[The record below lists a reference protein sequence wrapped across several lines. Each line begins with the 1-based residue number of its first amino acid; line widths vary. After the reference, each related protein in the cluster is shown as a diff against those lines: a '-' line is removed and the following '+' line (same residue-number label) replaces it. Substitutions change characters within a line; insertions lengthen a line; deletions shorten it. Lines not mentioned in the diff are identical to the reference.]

1 MRKFRTR
8 LVLTHLVVIT
18 MVLACSGLTAYWMLS
33 RAVHNQLDAA
43 LLAVAETEAA
53 ILKSSQHQPIK
64 LNETTTGSEQLS
76 FARIDRL
83 VQIIEIHGEVLA
95 RSANLGA
102 TQLPISSDAL
112 ARLAAGETVF
122 ETLLS
127 FGDEPVRMVSIPI
140 NRQDTPIVVQVAG
153 SLDDALNVLH
163 SAGLLFVVM
172 TLGLLAAV
180 GGVGTSLTRKVF
192 QAIDDVVH
200 QARRIGENNLNERLP
215 HPGTQDEI
223 GKLVETLNDML
234 ERIEQS
240 FEVQRRF
247 TADASHEL
255 RSPLSR
261 LRMELEVSL
270 RRPRDPQDYQ
280 ETLQSSLEEVDRL
293 TTIVEELLVLARLDA
308 GLERSLVEAVPL
320 GVVIEA
326 VVERMQ
332 PLAAKRNIQITIGP
346 LKRITA
352 KIARGSVDLILTNL
366 LDNAVKFSSPG
377 GRVAVRLD
385 EDGTNAA
392 ISVSDTGPGI
402 KLEEQ
407 QQLFERFYRG
417 SIARTSDIA
426 GVGLGL
432 ALSQAIARSHGGFI
446 EVSNRDGKG
455 TVFTFKFPLANLI
468 KDRHQQPMALVN
480 K

>member
-1 MRKFRTR
+1 MLKFRTR
-8 LVLTHLVVIT
+8 LILAHLVVIIV
-18 MVLACSGLTAYWMLS
+18 VLACSGFTAYWMLS
-33 RAVHNQLDAA
+33 RDVHNQLDAA
-43 LLAVAETEAA
+43 LLAVAETEAE
-53 ILKSSQHQPIK
+53 ILKSSQQQTIK
-64 LNETTTGSEQLS
+64 LHETTEGVNNLS

-83 VQIIEIHGEVLA
+83 IQIIDTHSEVLA

-102 TQLPISSDAL
+102 TQLPTSPEVL

-127 FGDEPVRMVSIPI
+127 VGDEPVRMVSMLLNHFDKPI
-140 NRQDTPIVVQVAG
+140 IVQVAG
-153 SLDDALNVLH
+153 SLDDARNVLH

-192 QAIDDVVH
+192 QAIDDVVR
-200 QARRIGENNLNERLP
+200 QAHRIGEASLNERLP

-234 ERIEQS
+234 DRIEQS

-261 LRMELEVSL
+261 LRMELEVCL
-270 RRPRDPQDYQ
+270 RRPRDAEEYQ
-280 ETLQSSLEEVDRL
+280 ETLQSCLDEVGRL
-293 TTIVEELLVLARLDA
+293 TMMVEELLVLARLDS
-308 GLERSLVEAVPL
+308 GLERSLAEVVPL
-320 GVVIEA
+320 DAVIKA

-332 PLAAKRNIQITIGP
+332 PLATKRNIQMTVAP
-346 LKRITA
+346 LKPLTA

-366 LDNAVKFSSPG
+366 LDNAVKFSPSDG
-377 GRVAVRLD
+377 QIVVRLD
-385 EDGTNAA
+385 EDGTNVA
-392 ISVSDTGPGI
+392 ISVTDTGPGI
-402 KLEEQ
+402 KPEER

-417 SIARTSDIA
+417 SIARTTEIT

-432 ALSQAIARSHGGFI
+432 SLSQAIARSHGGHI
-446 EVSNRDGKG
+446 EVSDRDGKG
-455 TVFTFKFPLANLI
+455 TVFTFIFPLANL
-468 KDRHQQPMALVN
+468 N
-480 K
+480 